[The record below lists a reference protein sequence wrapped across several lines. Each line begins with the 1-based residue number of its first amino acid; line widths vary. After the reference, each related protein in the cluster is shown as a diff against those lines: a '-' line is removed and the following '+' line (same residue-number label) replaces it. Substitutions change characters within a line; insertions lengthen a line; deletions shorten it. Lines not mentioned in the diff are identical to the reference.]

1 VSGRHNDR
9 IPTCSDEPEDEITFI
24 SEDGMKTVRAADVGY
39 GHVKYVKARSEKEIT
54 CEMFSS
60 LAPIASNLEISTGL
74 SETRD
79 TIRIEVEGVYYEVGP
94 GARLGLKA
102 HNTRILH
109 SDYST
114 TPEYLALLR
123 GALAKMNAPGI
134 DLLVVG
140 LPVNLM
146 NNRAQSLAQ
155 QLKGYHPLAEG
166 RGVYV
171 DHVWTLAQ
179 PLGGFL
185 DFAMGQGLYETLAD
199 QMNLVVDAGYYTVDW
214 LTGLG
219 IKVMPERTSSFPGG
233 THAILQSLARSVSE
247 ELGVAYTDIDAIDR
261 ALEKG
266 RLRVGG
272 REIDLTQHWRQAQA
286 RIGESVNA
294 IANSVGDGLDL
305 NNIIL
310 VGGGAKYY
318 ESAIRRL
325 FPTPRLIM
333 SPDPIF
339 ANVRGFQIAGEHH
352 ASTVA

>member
-1 VSGRHNDR
+1 
-9 IPTCSDEPEDEITFI
+9 
-24 SEDGMKTVRAADVGY
+24 MKTIRAIDAGY
-39 GHVKYVKARSEKEIT
+39 GKVKYVKARSEKEII

-60 LAPIASNLEISTGL
+60 LAPIASNLEVSTGL
-74 SETRD
+74 SAARD
-79 TIRIEVEGVYYEVGP
+79 TVRIEVGGVYYDVGP

-114 TPEYLALLR
+114 TPEYLALTR
-123 GALAKMNAPGI
+123 GALAKMNVPEI
-134 DLLVVG
+134 DLLVIG
-140 LPVNLM
+140 LPVDRM
-146 NNRAQSLAQ
+146 NSRAQPLAQ
-155 QLKGYHPLAEG
+155 QLKGFHPVVDG
-166 RGVYV
+166 RGVHV
-171 DHVWTLAQ
+171 HHVWTLAQ

-185 DFAMGQGLYETLAD
+185 NFAMGQGLYETLSD

-219 IKVMPERTSSFPGG
+219 IKVMPERTGSFPGG
-233 THAILQSLARSVSE
+233 THVILQALARSVSE
-247 ELGVAYTDIDAIDR
+247 ELGVVYTDIDAIDR

-272 REIDLTQHWRQAQA
+272 SEIDLTPHWRQAQA
-286 RIGESVNA
+286 RIGESANA